1 MDNLRYIIR
10 KTLSEA
16 VKKRKHYTTWKKLM
30 GEDIEEI
37 NATVGDIVAKVTNQ
51 LGISKYHLAGT
62 GTQGYAYY
70 IPNNRIL
77 KITTDRSEPV
87 ESKKIMGKHC
97 KHLAD
102 IYNVFTLKGKY
113 EGVYVVISELLDKSE
128 KVDEAYEDLGLC
140 LKVIGT
146 HGDVNRLFSRYKDG
160 ILKKDEMESIYQ
172 RIKALPVSDTSR
184 YKDTEKESALWMFK
198 ELLELIDELNS
209 NNIHSTDY
217 VSVNLGLKKNGRLA
231 MHDLGYSPNK
241 DSDAE
246 ILHIDELKKIKKQT
260 VYVLV
265 GPPSVGKSTFI
276 KNNPSFKNVHII
288 SRDDIVVQVAK
299 KFGLTYD
306 DLFLYPPQDS
316 KLGEKVKGMESFGAV
331 VDNTHP
337 TMKDNFPMAYENI
350 LKINSIVDDAVS
362 SKFSNAIETK
372 KDIVVDMTNMTAK
385 SREIN
390 LKPLEGHDIKKVAI
404 IFNFQDKDALDIISR
419 LSQRRG
425 EEIKKQ
431 GGSKTIS
438 KEIIQRIINSY
449 EEISP
454 AENYDKIININT
466 LNNLRTISEY
476 DTIPNLDYPDFLDPQ
491 YNKGMQNTPY
501 PPMEN
506 PNRAPMRE
514 TQISQE
520 DLEKKNLPL
529 KHHNLWSEFLQANS
543 AALGDILPTLSR
555 QYANIETLDTIKS
568 VSKDNP
574 ALYDQFAEWI
584 FNHLKK

>member
-16 VKKRKHYTTWKKLM
+16 VKKRKYYTTWKKLM

-37 NATVGDIVAKVTNQ
+37 NATVGNIVAKVTDQ

-87 ESKKIMGKHC
+87 ESKKIMGKNC
-97 KHLAD
+97 KHLAN
-102 IYNVFTLKGKY
+102 IYNVFSLKGKY
-113 EGVYVVISELLDKSE
+113 EGVYVIISELLDKSE
-128 KVDEAYEDLGLC
+128 KVDESYENLGLC

-160 ILKKDEMESIYQ
+160 ILKKDEMESLYQ
-172 RIKALPVSDTSR
+172 RIKALPVSDASKYTDS
-184 YKDTEKESALWMFK
+184 EKESALWMFK
-198 ELLELIDELNS
+198 ELIELIDELNS

-217 VSVNLGLKKNGRLA
+217 INVNLGLKKNGRLA

-246 ILHIDELKKIKKQT
+246 ILYID
-260 VYVLV
+260 
-265 GPPSVGKSTFI
+265 
-276 KNNPSFKNVHII
+276 
-288 SRDDIVVQVAK
+288 
-299 KFGLTYD
+299 
-306 DLFLYPPQDS
+306 
-316 KLGEKVKGMESFGAV
+316 
-331 VDNTHP
+331 
-337 TMKDNFPMAYENI
+337 
-350 LKINSIVDDAVS
+350 
-362 SKFSNAIETK
+362 
-372 KDIVVDMTNMTAK
+372 
-385 SREIN
+385 
-390 LKPLEGHDIKKVAI
+390 
-404 IFNFQDKDALDIISR
+404 
-419 LSQRRG
+419 
-425 EEIKKQ
+425 
-431 GGSKTIS
+431 
-438 KEIIQRIINSY
+438 
-449 EEISP
+449 
-454 AENYDKIININT
+454 
-466 LNNLRTISEY
+466 EY

-514 TQISQE
+514 TQISPE
-520 DLEKKNLPL
+520 ELGKKNLPL

-555 QYANIETLDTIKS
+555 QYANVETIDTIKS
-568 VSKDNP
+568 IAKDNP

-584 FNHLKK
+584 FNHLKQN

>member
-1 MDNLRYIIR
+1 
-10 KTLSEA
+10 
-16 VKKRKHYTTWKKLM
+16 M

-128 KVDEAYEDLGLC
+128 KVNEAYENLGTF
-140 LKVIGT
+140 LKLIRT
-146 HGDVNRLFSRYKDG
+146 HGDVNRLFSRYKEG
-160 ILKKDEMESIYQ
+160 ILKKEDMERLSKEMRDFTINVNSVYTNE
-172 RIKALPVSDTSR
+172 
-184 YKDTEKESALWMFK
+184 EKESALWMFK
-198 ELLELIDELNS
+198 ELVELIDELNS

-246 ILHIDELKKIKKQT
+246 ILHIDEE
-260 VYVLV
+260 VE
-265 GPPSVGKSTFI
+265 
-276 KNNPSFKNVHII
+276 NM
-288 SRDDIVVQVAK
+288 SR
-299 KFGLTYD
+299 
-306 DLFLYPPQDS
+306 
-316 KLGEKVKGMESFGAV
+316 M
-331 VDNTHP
+331 
-337 TMKDNFPMAYENI
+337 
-350 LKINSIVDDAVS
+350 
-362 SKFSNAIETK
+362 
-372 KDIVVDMTNMTAK
+372 
-385 SREIN
+385 
-390 LKPLEGHDIKKVAI
+390 
-404 IFNFQDKDALDIISR
+404 
-419 LSQRRG
+419 
-425 EEIKKQ
+425 
-431 GGSKTIS
+431 
-438 KEIIQRIINSY
+438 
-449 EEISP
+449 
-454 AENYDKIININT
+454 
-466 LNNLRTISEY
+466 
-476 DTIPNLDYPDFLDPQ
+476 DYPDFLDPQ

-514 TQISQE
+514 TQISPE
-520 DLEKKNLPL
+520 ELNKKNLPL